1 MTKYPSEAPLLSWK
15 PPEPPKF
22 SGDTYDAKR
31 DGRRLNRQLL
41 AVWMVVRDERWRTLG
56 QIADETG
63 EPEASISAR
72 LRDFR
77 KPEIMGATVD
87 RRHVNKG
94 LWEYR
99 VIGGKVAAH

>member
-1 MTKYPSEAPLLSWK
+1 MTKYLSEVPLLSWK

-22 SGDTYDAKR
+22 SGDTYDAER
-31 DGRRLNRQLL
+31 DGRRLNRQLM
-41 AVWMVVRDERWRTLG
+41 AVWMVVRDERWRTLA

-77 KPEIMGATVD
+77 KPHIMGATVD
-87 RRHVNKG
+87 SRHLNKG

-99 VIGGKVAAH
+99 VIRGKVAAH

>member
-1 MTKYPSEAPLLSWK
+1 MMKSLSELPLLSWT

-22 SGDTYDAKR
+22 DGDTYDAER
-31 DGRRLNRQLL
+31 DGRRLNRQLM
-41 AVWMVVRDERWRTLG
+41 AVWMVVRDERWRTLA

-77 KPEIMGATVD
+77 KPHIMGATVE
-87 RRHVNKG
+87 RRHVKQG

-99 VIGGKVAAH
+99 VIRGKVAAH

>member
-1 MTKYPSEAPLLSWK
+1 MMKSLSEFPLLSWT

-22 SGDTYDAKR
+22 DGDTYDEKR
-31 DGRRLNRQLL
+31 DGRRLNRQLM
-41 AVWMVVRDERWRTLG
+41 AVWMVVRDERWRTLA

-77 KPEIMGATVD
+77 KPKIMGATVD
-87 RRHVNKG
+87 RRHVSKG

-99 VIGGKVAAH
+99 VVGGKVAAH

>member
-1 MTKYPSEAPLLSWK
+1 MTKYLSEVPLLSWK

-22 SGDTYDAKR
+22 SGDTYDAER
-31 DGRRLNRQLL
+31 DGRRLNRQLM
-41 AVWMVVRDERWRTLG
+41 AVWMVVRDERWRTLA

-77 KPEIMGATVD
+77 KPHIMGATVD
-87 RRHVNKG
+87 RRHLNKG

-99 VIGGKVAAH
+99 VIRGKVAAH